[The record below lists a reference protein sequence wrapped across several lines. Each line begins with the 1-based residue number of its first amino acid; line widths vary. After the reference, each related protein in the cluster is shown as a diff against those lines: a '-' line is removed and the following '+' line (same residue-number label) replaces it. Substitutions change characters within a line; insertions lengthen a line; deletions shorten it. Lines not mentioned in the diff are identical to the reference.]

1 MPALMSCASCAKERA
16 TGAGAVMPGLMTGND
31 AVQSPKVVSL
41 HLEQDT

>member
-1 MPALMSCASCAKERA
+1 MPALKSCASCAKERA

-31 AVQSPKVVSL
+31 AAQSPRLASL